1 MNTKNRRVPFHLKGE
16 INMTQE
22 KSATAML
29 VETPI
34 EEFLD
39 YVKTISLGELK
50 SVSNYLKIE
59 YERVNSARQGLLIA
73 SENAPKKDLK
83 AIDET
88 VQRLMVIL
96 QLIEDRVL
104 ILAEL
109 EKERSL

>member
-1 MNTKNRRVPFHLKGE
+1 
-16 INMTQE
+16 MTV
-22 KSATAML
+22 KSQSPMAML
-29 VETPI
+29 VETPV

-50 SVSNYLKIE
+50 SVSNYLKME
-59 YERVNSARQGLLIA
+59 YERVNAMRQSLLIA
-73 SENAPKKDLK
+73 NEKAPRKDKKE
-83 AIDET
+83 IDKT
-88 VQRLMVIL
+88 VQNLMVIM